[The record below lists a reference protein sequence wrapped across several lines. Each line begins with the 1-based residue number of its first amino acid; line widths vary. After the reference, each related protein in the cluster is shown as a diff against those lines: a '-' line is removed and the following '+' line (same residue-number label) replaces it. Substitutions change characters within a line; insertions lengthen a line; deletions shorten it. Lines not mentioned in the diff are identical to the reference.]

1 MEVVLGG
8 YRPHGLRAAKQSRGR
23 VRLALAARLM
33 SPSVPGGRGGSP
45 LDSEQAPGGA
55 SGQFHQHG
63 QGRGLAEET
72 EAGGKRLR
80 RTVRDPQSG
89 LRSPYPQA

>member
-55 SGQFHQHG
+55 SGQFHQLG
-63 QGRGLAEET
+63 QGRGLAAALHFRGLGARPRVF
-72 EAGGKRLR
+72 AGTSRVPGK
-80 RTVRDPQSG
+80 
-89 LRSPYPQA
+89 